1 MDSPKREKVNVMQP
15 QHYEQTLN
23 IRNTINHANTS
34 TNLNKNE
41 HEVKG
46 TSQSTDT
53 SETCRDEESN
63 FSPINTITPPIS
75 KSAGENLTEAAPK
88 TFEAAVNNNEE
99 TENAAMVYVD
109 ASKMST
115 ATPTNTNPISIPK
128 AMVNTLAITTIEDPE
143 KMQPNSKVGEFA
155 VPAIPD
161 TKAIN
166 KDGGVGGTGTSA
178 KKKRNKSSK
187 KREDNKARNKANS
200 NNIVKGATDG
210 NRCQPPINV
219 IASGSAN
226 MKASVSMTSLPPDD
240 EKSEGRDVIKAK
252 LNVERPYNSLK
263 KNIERNAVNATL
275 GVRAHCFSQSQSST
289 SSFANHRYSWGSGY
303 SYSSSSLQ
311 SSATFG
317 LGSAKDDLWAAI
329 QTNYNYIMD
338 TNLLDTCKETE
349 RHLADHN
356 VANGV
361 ECEQLHCAELLGVTQ
376 RRELSWHDPK
386 ELRKWLREM
395 EERLELAPTLST
407 VTTLTT
413 AELEHC
419 LAEHSVLYHEIVSH
433 ARVVSAC
440 IRSATE
446 EHQGQV
452 LLQQQQEEEQQLQS
466 IDSGSTTIAE
476 QTNSSLTSNEETTLP
491 LATANEQ
498 SKHEVSGATS
508 NSGFE
513 TAEKS
518 SLSPGS
524 PLVRSNTA
532 SPERAAETEI
542 TEDSLERLQNRY
554 HLLYLKAFEVQLWL
568 DGLLRK
574 KSSNTS
580 IVNAAGYI
588 DDNDNVNCHS
598 SDCEEDETAAT
609 EDDLNILGSG
619 IESDLTHNSSSFG
632 ELRDC
637 IDLVEEGNHGAEKGD
652 CEDGDD
658 EGEDEDDDEVCFG
671 RSRFGKPPRGYSTV
685 LVTFEKR
692 ASLGGPTRPTTLT
705 DFEADSESS
714 DWETTAQ
721 QVVTQKSDP
730 SQLQLFNEDI
740 PIISKQIVTSPIED
754 AGSKVAQ
761 LPFDIHT
768 SSSATFDS
776 YLQQD
781 DIDGLIATKQHESA
795 SVRASPI
802 SMKTKTNML
811 NADYENRKLVSMS
824 ASQVAATIT
833 TTTTANETNANS
845 AGTQPPQKLQTLHNN
860 TPIGLPIKQKSIAI
874 ISPNSHNNKSPTVS
888 RKRHSQHH
896 TDISKFNRSNRK
908 SKNCAV
914 FYFKHLDTDNET
926 NCSSVGDAADFNTTA
941 DGLSSSNSQTS
952 EHHLLKS
959 ADASSDDDGGWLYSS
974 VLPPQSEEGAG
985 ACDGVEIDEKGNI
998 CITTIV
1004 IDGMQSSAV
1013 TSSSA
1018 LTTTPPTANRVIN
1031 DDSDKENKEARAAT
1045 LSTAALTTLPVS
1057 NACAQSC
1064 DISSVPSS
1072 QNCTQIAHAE
1082 IQLTPVSTTSTAET
1096 ALSAGRFKVKNFA
1109 ASGSSSSYSTRSSSC
1124 SSNDLLTETTSAT
1137 NTTQITQMH
1146 FQRVHRTE
1154 MELQIDANGNK
1165 SRHMTADGASRA
1177 VATNNSHNNNNN
1189 GDVDNCNASNNNA
1202 SKRDDNANHNANN
1215 NQSIVL
1221 HQPQMPQEALTSS
1234 ENNQKS
1240 EMSYSVRWH
1249 PKTVIDS
1256 SNKTSMQ
1263 RQQMQKIESKTVL
1276 LPPRSPFKPEKSL
1289 PSTARSDNFNPTN
1302 VTKSKLSH
1310 ESIKQLVL
1318 EAEHLVRDVE
1328 ALKTPNKQKQK
1339 HSVIKL
1345 SSTVKKREIAMP
1357 GPIKQRVQEWLEHQP
1372 SSSTTTQSHRNP
1384 NEELQSGV
1392 KSKAGDDC
1400 EASGEASETDSV
1412 PHPGSDTS
1420 EGLTESIATCM
1431 QTSTNSFGGNSTE
1444 CFASSAEPIVSSA
1457 TVLGYGSSNQS
1468 LNVKIVKRSQSRR
1481 KSERPWSV
1489 SCLSQLT
1496 TETVPTETIAPV
1508 VGNAQTGLATHS
1520 ISESALDSLSPGR
1533 QRVSSSST
1541 INVNQVKA
1549 SNSKG
1554 SLKRRK
1560 TRKKKM
1566 STSGNLGVVATN
1578 THSVLKKSP
1587 DSGSEDTAEMPR
1599 LTQTL
1604 LMKSCESMSTQQIR
1618 EITSALLCLQRGN
1631 GANLNEATTGSNKNA
1646 AQYSLEESKQHAI
1659 PQSQKDMGEGVPLMK
1674 PNFRV
1679 GSYTTAYMRN
1689 EKRLGSLAALA
1700 TYMNDEEEEQQGEYT
1715 TGTEDHHSS
1724 FSETAW
1730 DNYQEKYNS
1739 ENYSEGFDSDA
1750 ARKLME
1756 FGDDYRNFIDSQS
1769 DCCSSL
1775 SAANNLDSLSPPR
1788 MDSLQQADTKAIT
1801 QDTIANS
1808 VDHARRR
1815 RALDLEYERRRKT
1828 LEVRRK
1834 SCQDS
1839 TDALNTRTPLISTS
1853 SSVNAITP
1861 RIGFEKANQQRK
1873 SDSTGRK
1880 LEFGMSQSAQSL
1892 RRTSESD
1899 TSTRRRKIDDRR
1911 RSSRNL
1917 DKSIK
1922 VIPATSSSSC
1932 DDSDDEKEMR
1942 NLLQQSRNRLEDTE
1956 ALKIRCH
1963 LLRPEDY
1970 TEIISTCRDNIR
1982 CLEAVLRGPPGTV
1995 LSAQCAGQTKDLLA
2009 AWEDLLNWSEN
2020 AASARKMQEEMIIL
2034 KHSLSKLGDS
2044 GTFELLDT
2052 EPQIQVAIEALKN
2065 EKTELQNYR
2074 TNMLRLN
2081 ASVHSWLTR
2090 QERRL
2095 QNAIAAEQLKD
2106 AGKVDVESL
2115 SSHTMPSVTEG
2126 EVAKCSTPAGLQGEM
2141 DTVTTNINDATKKLS
2156 ASIGTSTVGSNAK
2169 VLDIQTLIN
2178 SENEFHKHLK
2188 NEVSGMYSAWDDA
2201 DARIN
2206 TQLETLTN
2214 SLLAW
2219 RQLESGLYEFQQAL
2233 GHDRGTLKGLEGAL
2247 DKGQT
2252 TPVELA
2258 QNVKVVAK
2266 LLSERVNVSE
2276 EQLTAVREHLD
2287 PNHILHIAK
2296 FTASNGSL
2304 SDSGISDGGA
2314 TSDGGLSERE
2324 RRLGVLRRLVKQLE
2338 LALAPGSEAMKSI
2351 AVRME
2356 SAEAELKN
2364 LQNTCRDLIV
2374 RTAATHQ
2381 NKKMQ
2386 QQLQKTEAQ
2395 QLLVPVTE
2403 IGVKGTESAKSNGNA
2418 FGKKGSPTHDQNSA
2432 AMPSKAASTRNGR
2445 QRKQNKRPSGSDN
2458 NLDNNNDSNT
2468 NNASDAS
2475 EVSRY
2480 LSAAAPD
2487 SGDPA
2492 DDPDLEFDLDTADK
2506 KNDKLPHNSW
2516 AWRIAKAAV
2525 PMQLALITFLCA
2537 ACLMQPNC
2545 CDNLNNLS
2553 MSFTPQLRY
2562 IRGPPPI

>member
-15 QHYEQTLN
+15 QHDEQTLN

-34 TNLNKNE
+34 TSLNKNE

-99 TENAAMVYVD
+99 TENAAMVYAD

-128 AMVNTLAITTIEDPE
+128 AMVNTLAITAIEDPE
-143 KMQPNSKVGEFA
+143 KMQPNSIVGEFA

-187 KREDNKARNKANS
+187 KREDNKTRNKANS
-200 NNIVKGATDG
+200 ANSNNIGKGAIDG

-275 GVRAHCFSQSQSST
+275 GVRTHCFSQSQSST

-619 IESDLTHNSSSFG
+619 IESDLTHNSYSFG

-637 IDLVEEGNHGAEKGD
+637 IDLVEEGNHGAEK
-652 CEDGDD
+652 
-658 EGEDEDDDEVCFG
+658 
-671 RSRFGKPPRGYSTV
+671 
-685 LVTFEKR
+685 
-692 ASLGGPTRPTTLT
+692 
-705 DFEADSESS
+705 
-714 DWETTAQ
+714 
-721 QVVTQKSDP
+721 
-730 SQLQLFNEDI
+730 
-740 PIISKQIVTSPIED
+740 
-754 AGSKVAQ
+754 
-761 LPFDIHT
+761 
-768 SSSATFDS
+768 
-776 YLQQD
+776 
-781 DIDGLIATKQHESA
+781 
-795 SVRASPI
+795 
-802 SMKTKTNML
+802 
-811 NADYENRKLVSMS
+811 
-824 ASQVAATIT
+824 
-833 TTTTANETNANS
+833 
-845 AGTQPPQKLQTLHNN
+845 
-860 TPIGLPIKQKSIAI
+860 
-874 ISPNSHNNKSPTVS
+874 
-888 RKRHSQHH
+888 
-896 TDISKFNRSNRK
+896 
-908 SKNCAV
+908 
-914 FYFKHLDTDNET
+914 
-926 NCSSVGDAADFNTTA
+926 
-941 DGLSSSNSQTS
+941 
-952 EHHLLKS
+952 HHLLKS

-1165 SRHMTADGASRA
+1165 SRHMTADGASSA
-1177 VATNNSHNNNNN
+1177 VTTNNSHNNNNN

-1221 HQPQMPQEALTSS
+1221 HQPQMPQQALTSS

-1372 SSSTTTQSHRNP
+1372 TSSTTVQSHRNP

-1457 TVLGYGSSNQS
+1457 TIHGYGSSNQS

-1631 GANLNEATTGSNKNA
+1631 GANLNEAATGSNKNA

-1700 TYMNDEEEEQQGEYT
+1700 TYMNDEEEEQQGAATPVPQKQREYT

-2095 QNAIAAEQLKD
+2095 QNAIAAEQLKN

-2115 SSHTMPSVTEG
+2115 SSHTMPSDTEG
-2126 EVAKCSTPAGLQGEM
+2126 EVAKCSTPAGLQGET

-2156 ASIGTSTVGSNAK
+2156 ASIGTSTVGGNAK

-2445 QRKQNKRPSGSDN
+2445 QKKQNKRPSGSDN

-2475 EVSRY
+2475 EVRRY